1 MKLLHLEGVAAGYRA
16 GEWVIEAID
25 LVLED
30 RDFLALIGPNGCG
43 KSTLLRT
50 MAGVIPEWKGR
61 ISVGGNELGELN
73 RRDLARFIAV
83 VPQET
88 PALIGFEVRQLVAMG
103 RYPHLG
109 RLQKPGPEDHR
120 LVDAA
125 LERTATTRF
134 VGRRIDELSGGE
146 RQRVFIAR
154 ALAQDPRILLLDE
167 PTSNLD
173 INYQIEVFDLLYQL
187 NREEGLTLVCAT
199 HDLNYAAF
207 YSRRVG
213 LMNAGR
219 ICALGAAREV
229 YDAARIA
236 EIYGVRVRLERGPR
250 VVPLSRRVEERR
262 HSDE

>member
-1 MKLLHLEGVAAGYRA
+1 MDFGADPARDRFFLSYMKLLDLEGVAAGYRA
-16 GEWVIEAID
+16 GEWVVEAID

-50 MAGVIPEWKGR
+50 MDGVIPEWKGR
-61 ISVGGNELGELN
+61 ILVDGNELGELN

-88 PALIGFEVRQLVAMG
+88 TALIGFEVRQLVAMG

-120 LVDAA
+120 LIDVA
-125 LERTATTRF
+125 LERTATSRF
-134 VGRRIDELSGGE
+134 VGRRGEELSGGE

-187 NREEGLTLVCAT
+187 NREEGLT
-199 HDLNYAAF
+199 
-207 YSRRVG
+207 
-213 LMNAGR
+213 
-219 ICALGAAREV
+219 
-229 YDAARIA
+229 
-236 EIYGVRVRLERGPR
+236 
-250 VVPLSRRVEERR
+250 
-262 HSDE
+262 